1 MEESVKKFLTNVGV
15 DEKVITQF
23 NDPPDDLDVDK
34 LVDDFKQG
42 QRDVYANDPD
52 VIKDLE
58 GKAKG
63 KARGSVEREIF
74 RVFSITSE
82 EIGEN
87 EFDKEKDYK
96 KVLEFAKKKTE
107 KHGSKSAEKIQI
119 ELQDA
124 NKEIEQLKDVEIP
137 AIKTSAKK
145 EIDVFYVEK
154 CFQKL
159 IHSNEIGE
167 LIIANEDATT
177 IITGE
182 FEKLGYTLSLT
193 EDRKDILI
201 KTKDGLVPQDSGKTR
216 NLTNLEVTK
225 GILENKKLVK
235 QSNADDDE
243 FKKKPDIDTK
253 FPETK
258 KIEGETQLPGLKKA
272 LEHEKELKNV
282 KFSKPGDVFRQ

>member
-1 MEESVKKFLTNVGV
+1 MEESVKKFLTNVGIG
-15 DEKVITQF
+15 EKVITQL
-23 NDPPDDLDVDK
+23 NDPPDDLDVNK
-34 LVDDFKQG
+34 LIDDFKQS

-96 KVLEFAKKKTE
+96 KILEFAKKKTE
-107 KHGSKSAEKIQI
+107 KHGSKGAEKIQI
-119 ELQDA
+119 ELQEA
-124 NKEIEQLKDVEIP
+124 NKEIEQLKNVEMP
-137 AIKTSAKK
+137 AIEAKAKK

-159 IHSNEIGE
+159 INNEEIGE

-177 IITGE
+177 ILTGE
-182 FEKLGYTLSLT
+182 FEKLGYTLLLT
-193 EDRKDILI
+193 EDRKDIII
-201 KTKDGLVPQDSGKTR
+201 KTKDGLIPQDSGKTR
-216 NLTNLEVTK
+216 NLTNMEVTK
-225 GILENKKLVK
+225 GILENKKLVR
-235 QSNADDDE
+235 QSNAEDDTPTP
-243 FKKKPDIDTK
+243 KSPPG

-258 KIEGETQLPGLKKA
+258 KIDTETETTLPGLKKA
-272 LEHEKELKNV
+272 RAHEKELKNV
-282 KFSKPGDVFRQ
+282 KFSKPGDPFR